1 MADQLVYDLSQQTEG
16 APSVFVRKDWLS
28 LLDNQNGS
36 YSGNSSV
43 IDTSQLS
50 NSNRYMGYAGAYLQ
64 IPMVMTLTAD
74 ANSDLF
80 LPATAASSC
89 DYAVGLKNWYGSII
103 HSIQADWN
111 GVTY

>member
-1 MADQLVYDLSQQTEG
+1 MSDQLVYDLSQQTEG

-50 NSNRYMGYAGAYLQ
+50 NSNRLNTQ
-64 IPMVMTLTAD
+64 
-74 ANSDLF
+74 
-80 LPATAASSC
+80 
-89 DYAVGLKNWYGSII
+89 
-103 HSIQADWN
+103 
-111 GVTY
+111 